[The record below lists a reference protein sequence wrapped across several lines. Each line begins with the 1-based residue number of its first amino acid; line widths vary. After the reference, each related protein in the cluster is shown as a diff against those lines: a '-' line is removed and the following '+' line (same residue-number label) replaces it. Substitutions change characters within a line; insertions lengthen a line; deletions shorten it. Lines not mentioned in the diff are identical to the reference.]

1 MKKKLTVFVIS
12 LLMSFTIH
20 ATDINQDLL
29 AVEIEGISL
38 NTPFNAIPVVLEIHG
53 YRQSA
58 STTFI
63 KRTQA
68 GANRQSIHRIEITD
82 TDSLRQISYVREK
95 SGGRIKSPPKVEE
108 LIIESEIGTA
118 QEIYR
123 ILCTEASDEVQAE
136 RICQPTSETHIII
149 NQGNAV
155 NIGSS
160 LEVLLNASA
169 ASTTLRLKF
178 SKE

>member
-1 MKKKLTVFVIS
+1 MLKKLTVFVIG
-12 LLMSFTIH
+12 LLMSFTIY
-20 ATDINQDLL
+20 AADINQDLL

-38 NTPFNAIPVVLEIHG
+38 NTPFNAIPVILEMHG

-58 STTFI
+58 STTYI

-68 GANRQSIHRIEITD
+68 TEQRRSIHRIEIAD
-82 TDSLRQISYVREK
+82 TDSLRQISYIREK
-95 SGGRIKSPPKVEE
+95 SGGRIKSPPNVEE
-108 LIIESEIGTA
+108 LIMESEIGTA

-123 ILCTEASDEVQAE
+123 IVCTEASAEVQTE
-136 RICQPTSETHIII
+136 RLCQPASATHVTI

-155 NIGSS
+155 SIGSN

-169 ASTTLRLKF
+169 ASTTMRLKF